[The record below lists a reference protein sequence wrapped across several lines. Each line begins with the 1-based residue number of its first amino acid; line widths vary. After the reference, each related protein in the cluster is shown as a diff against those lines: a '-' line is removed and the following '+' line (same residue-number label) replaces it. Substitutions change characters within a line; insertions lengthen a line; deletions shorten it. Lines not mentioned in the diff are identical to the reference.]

1 MYRTSPPQIHVRS
14 RRKVGGRGIE
24 TVDAD
29 WGAQVNEQLPE
40 GYGFR
45 PATLDDASAIAELIN
60 DDIRGE
66 IGIPWTNAEEVRD
79 TLTSPTRDLALVHSV
94 LIDGSPKLAGYV
106 EFHVTKEPLEV
117 HLLCY
122 VRRDLHGRGVSAS
135 VIRLAEDR
143 IAWKRHADLPAKARL
158 SCFSHNQAARRLFAT
173 LGYDYSRTFWVMTR
187 DLDAPPPVPS
197 VAAGVEIR
205 PFRSGADDL
214 RVHTALS
221 EAFAD
226 HWGPPFPSF
235 EEWRHREIEGEG
247 AGFDPGLWFVAVEAD
262 EVVAAITA
270 QASTSSDNTTYVSD
284 LAVLRP
290 WRRRGIGLALLQ
302 TVFGEAYRR
311 GTPRVE
317 LAVDSESPTGATRLY
332 ERAGMRTTYSWETW
346 EKRID
351 R

>member
-1 MYRTSPPQIHVRS
+1 
-14 RRKVGGRGIE
+14 
-24 TVDAD
+24 
-29 WGAQVNEQLPE
+29 VNERLPE
-40 GYGFR
+40 GYEFR
-45 PATLDDASAIAELIN
+45 PATLDDASVIAELVN

-66 IGIPWTNAEEVRD
+66 IGIPWTSAEEVRG
-79 TLTSPTRDLALVHSV
+79 TLTSPSRDPDLVHSV
-94 LIDGSPKLAGYV
+94 LLDGSPKLAGYV
-106 EFHVTKEPLEV
+106 EFHVTREPFEV

-122 VRRDLHGRGVSAS
+122 VRRDLHGHGVSAS
-135 VIRLAEDR
+135 LIRLAEDR
-143 IAWKRHADLPAKARL
+143 IASKRHPDLPAKARL

-173 LGYDYSRTFWVMTR
+173 LGYEYSRTFWVMTR

-197 VAAGVEIR
+197 VIPGIGIR
-205 PFRSGADDL
+205 PFQPGVDDV
-214 RVHTALS
+214 RVHKALS

-226 HWGPPFPSF
+226 HWGPPFASL
-235 EEWRHREIEGEG
+235 EEWRHSAIEGEG

-262 EVVAAITA
+262 EIVAAITA
-270 QASTSSDNTTYVSD
+270 EASMSSENTTYVSD

-302 TVFGEAYRR
+302 TVFAEAYRR